1 MNKDIW
7 FKTLILFVFLGM
19 ILAGCA
25 GSSAPESDYIM
36 SEPAPYEEE
45 MGSSASRGV
54 VFQEADYNEEYSV
67 IAVGEAQV
75 PEERLVIKD
84 ANLVIVVDD
93 PSLSLDR
100 ITRLAE
106 DLGGFVVYANLYQTE
121 TSEGVKIPQ
130 ASIAIRVPAEELSN
144 ALEKI
149 KAESD
154 QDPISQG
161 ISSQDVTGE
170 YVDLQSRLNNLE
182 ATEAQ
187 LLVIMEEA
195 KRTEDVLA
203 VYNQLT
209 QVREEIE
216 IIKGRMKFL
225 EQSAALSSIQIELM
239 ANEAVQPLT
248 VGGWQPTGVAK
259 SAVQALINGLK
270 FLVNLAIWLAI
281 FVLPIALIVFVFV
294 FLPVRWLIRRV
305 RRSKKGKVDPVRQQD
320 PDTTSN

>member
-1 MNKDIW
+1 MNRNIL
-7 FKTLILFVFLGM
+7 FKVLILFVFIGL

-25 GSSAPESDYIM
+25 GSAMPTPEFAM

-45 MGSSASRGV
+45 MEAPASRDI
-54 VFQEADYNEEYSV
+54 VFQESNFAEDYAFTN
-67 IAVGEAQV
+67 AGAAQI

-93 PSLSLDR
+93 PSLSLDK

-130 ASIAIRVPAEELSN
+130 ASISIRVPAEELNN
-144 ALEKI
+144 ALEMI
-149 KAESD
+149 KNESD

-187 LLVIMEEA
+187 LLVIMEDA

-203 VYNQLT
+203 VYDQLS

-216 IIKGRMKFL
+216 VTKGRMKYL
-225 EQSAALSSIQIELM
+225 EQSAALSSIQVELM

-259 SAVQALINGLK
+259 SALQALINGLK
-270 FLVNLAIWLAI
+270 FLVNLAIWVAI
-281 FVLPIALIVFVFV
+281 FVLPIALLLFIFV
-294 FLPVRWLIRRV
+294 FLPVRWLIRRI
-305 RRSKKGKVDPVRQQD
+305 RRSRKGKEVVTQEQD
-320 PDTTSN
+320 PGLTSD

>member
-7 FKTLILFVFLGM
+7 FKILILFVFIGM

-25 GSSAPESDYIM
+25 GSATPESEYIM
-36 SEPAPYEEE
+36 SESAPYEEE
-45 MGSSASRGV
+45 MESPASRGV
-54 VFQEADYNEEYSV
+54 VFQEADFDENYSFSV
-67 IAVGEAQV
+67 AEAAQV

-182 ATEAQ
+182 ATESQ

-203 VYNQLT
+203 VYSQLT

-225 EQSAALSSIQIELM
+225 EQSAALSSIQVELM

-305 RRSKKGKVDPVRQQD
+305 RRSKKSKADTLQEQD